1 MSCAVSIDRLSV
13 PNHASAARV
22 AVPAGVTVTDSARTD
37 DARIVERLKA
47 GDSEAL
53 GILYDR
59 YSPPAM
65 AVAMRILRDRDAAED
80 LVHDVFVSVWQKI
93 DRFDGSKGSIRTWIL
108 AVLRNRAIDRLRSAP
123 VRLETDAPEEND
135 SVTSGTETWDAVEG
149 RLSAAQ
155 LRTAIDRL
163 PAEQREAIELA
174 YFKGR
179 TYREIAEITG
189 VPQGTASGRLRLA
202 LHKLREALI
211 GTDAAPLS
219 IEPEW
224 GSNRGSFQADRE
236 GVR

>member
-1 MSCAVSIDRLSV
+1 M
-13 PNHASAARV
+13 
-22 AVPAGVTVTDSARTD
+22 TDSTRTD
-37 DARIVERLKA
+37 DTRLVERLKA

-53 GILYDR
+53 GLLYDR
-59 YSPPAM
+59 YSPQAM
-65 AVAMRILRDRDAAED
+65 AVAVRILRDRDAAED

-93 DRFDGSKGSIRTWIL
+93 DRFDGSKGTIRTWIL

-149 RLSAAQ
+149 RLSAAH

-202 LHKLREALI
+202 LQKLRESLAW
-211 GTDAAPLS
+211 TDAAPLAV
-219 IEPEW
+219 EADT
-224 GSNRGSFQADRE
+224 GSNRGAFQADRE